1 MRCTFKLLATL
12 GSALLSFSSSVSAI
26 PVSPEDLVLRNA
38 VEARQLPASSYF
50 NLKAPSHDLFRGKA
64 LQDGTVQQGFA
75 FDNKNRRLFV
85 VQLKNGSPEKAGDL
99 AVTQL
104 DFSGKKLG
112 YMYLKGFGH
121 GVAIAAE
128 GVGSDTYLW
137 TEASVNPD
145 SGYGLKLA
153 RFKFQSGKTITSSS
167 SGVKT
172 FKPFAK
178 GSSFT
183 CVINPSDN
191 TLVVRYNLSGAKYIA
206 VFSLSS
212 AAKGDFS
219 KPLVNFKQPVI
230 KGLSDVFQGYAAYG
244 QYLYVLTGTSYDKS
258 GGKVNSEVT
267 SVDMNTGKIQQGP
280 LLTKAGESLSFREP
294 EGMGV
299 YVTAAGEPRLFLG
312 FASGNTGG
320 QRRSNLFYKNELVK
334 KK

>member
-1 MRCTFKLLATL
+1 MRCTFQLLSAL
-12 GSALLSFSSSVSAI
+12 GAALLSLSSTVAAA
-26 PVSPEDLVLRNA
+26 PVSSEELA
-38 VEARQLPASSYF
+38 VRDAPEARQLPTSSYF
-50 NLKAPSHDLFRGKA
+50 NLKAPSHDLFRNKA

-112 YMYLKGFGH
+112 HMYLKGFGH

-137 TEASVNPD
+137 TEASVNKD

-153 RFKFQSGKTITSSS
+153 RFKFQNGKTITSTSA
-167 SGVKT
+167 GVKT
-172 FKPFAK
+172 FKPFAN

-183 CVINPSDN
+183 CVINPTDN
-191 TLVVRYNLSGAKYIA
+191 TLVVRYQLSGAKHIA
-206 VFSLSS
+206 AFPLAS

-244 QYLYVLTGTSYDKS
+244 QYLYVLTGTSYEKS

-267 SVDMNTGKIQQGP
+267 SVDMNTGKIQQKP
-280 LLTKAGESLSFREP
+280 VLTKAGSTLKFREP
-294 EGMGV
+294 EGMAV

-312 FASGNTGG
+312 FASNTTPG